1 MTDIAKT
8 TFIFLR
14 HGEPVGG
21 KIFRGSTNDP
31 LTELGWKQLNDS
43 VIDLSFDEIV
53 SSPLTRCLAFAKEL
67 KTNLNIPLQII
78 DDFQEMHLG
87 EWEGLSVEQVD
98 KLDSNALGK
107 FWSEPHKNPPP
118 KGEAFNDFETRV
130 LSSWSQ
136 LNEQYTDKEQ
146 SKTVLVVCHAGVMM
160 VLLKSFLK
168 ISMDNIL
175 CIKLNYASKVRVE
188 VYDAS
193 YNLKPQIYIDHG
205 YEF

>member
-1 MTDIAKT
+1 MTDINKT

-21 KIFRGSTNDP
+21 EIFRGSTDDP

-43 VIDLSFDEIV
+43 VINLSFDEIV
-53 SSPLTRCLAFAKEL
+53 TSPLKRCSAFAETLQKNL
-67 KTNLNIPLQII
+67 KLPLLVV

-87 EWEGLSVEQVD
+87 EWEGLSVEQVN

-118 KGEAFNDFETRV
+118 KGEAFSDFETRV
-130 LSSWSQ
+130 LSSWSK
-136 LNEQYTDKEQ
+136 LNKQYTHKER
-146 SKTVLVVCHAGVMM
+146 SSTVLVVCHSGVMM
-160 VLLKSFLK
+160 VLLKELLK
-168 ISMDNIL
+168 IPMENIL

-193 YNLKPQIYIDHG
+193 YSLKPQVYIEHG